1 MEKVEYKFDLRF
13 LLNIFLKWRRYI
25 LIATSIALVVSTISS
40 LLLKNYYRSKC
51 VVLAYNANSLN
62 PATLFLR
69 NSFGSA
75 IVGSS
80 VITAGTAEDCSRIM
94 AIMESKDVTDAII
107 KEFNLYQRYNIDTSD
122 KKAYSKVNRYLQ
134 SYTNIVRTDKNMVE
148 VSVEDTDPVV
158 AAKIASRYAEL
169 ANEKGAQIFKADIA
183 RHAEVYKKKYEE
195 KYKEIKRIRDSI
207 NTIENTK
214 KTDLGDKL
222 YLQNI
227 LQSETNI
234 LGQIKN
240 AYEVAQISAE
250 QKINVLSIVEHAR
263 PDYKPVR
270 PKRLLTILGVTL
282 TTLAASILMAAVIEL
297 FRAIRTT
304 TSS

>member
-1 MEKVEYKFDLRF
+1 MEKVEYKFDLKF
-13 LLNIFLKWRRYI
+13 LLNIFLKWRKYI
-25 LIATSIALVVSTISS
+25 LIATSIALVVSTVSS
-40 LLLKNYYRSKC
+40 LLLKNYYRSKS
-51 VVLAYNANSLN
+51 VVLVYNENSLN

-94 AIMESKDVTDAII
+94 AIMESKDVTDVII
-107 KEFNLYQRYNIDTSD
+107 KEFNLYQKYNIDTTD

-134 SYTNIVRTDKNMVE
+134 GYTNIVRTDKNMVE
-148 VSVEDTDPVV
+148 VSVEDQDPNV
-158 AAKIASRYAEL
+158 AAKMANRYAEL
-169 ANEKGAQIFKADIA
+169 ANEKGSQIFKADII

-207 NTIENTK
+207 NTIENSK
-214 KTDLGDKL
+214 KGDLGDKL
-222 YLQNI
+222 YLQKI
-227 LQSETNI
+227 LESETNI

-250 QKINVLSIVEHAR
+250 QKINVLSIVETAR
-263 PDYKPVR
+263 PDFKPVR
-270 PKRLLTILGVTL
+270 PKRLLIVLGVTL

-297 FRAIRTT
+297 FKAIRTT
-304 TSS
+304 S

>member
-1 MEKVEYKFDLRF
+1 MEKIEYKFDLRF
-13 LLNIFLKWRRYI
+13 LLNIFLKWRKYI
-25 LIATSIALVVSTISS
+25 LIATSIALVVSIISS
-40 LLLKNYYRSKC
+40 LLLKNYYRSKS

-94 AIMESKDVTDAII
+94 AIMESKDVTDVII
-107 KEFNLYQRYNIDTSD
+107 KEFNLYKRYNIDTTD

-148 VSVEDTDPVV
+148 VSVEDQDPII

-169 ANEKGAQIFKADIA
+169 ANEKGAQIFKIDIA

-207 NTIENTK
+207 NTIENIK

-222 YLQNI
+222 YLQSI

-250 QKINVLSIVEHAR
+250 QKINVLSIVETAR
-263 PDYKPVR
+263 PDFKPVR
-270 PKRLLTILGVTL
+270 PKRMLTVLGVTL
-282 TTLAASILMAAVIEL
+282 TTLAASVLMAAVIEL
-297 FRAIRTT
+297 FRVIRTT
-304 TSS
+304 I

>member
-1 MEKVEYKFDLRF
+1 MEKVEYRFDLKF
-13 LLNIFLKWRRYI
+13 LLNIFLKWRKYI
-25 LIATSIALVVSTISS
+25 LIATGIALVVSVVSS

-107 KEFNLYQRYNIDTSD
+107 KEFNLYQRYEIDTSD

-148 VSVEDTDPVV
+148 VSVEDQDPII
-158 AAKIASRYAEL
+158 AAKIANRYAEL
-169 ANEKGAQIFKADIA
+169 ANEKGSQIFKADII

-195 KYKEIKRIRDSI
+195 KFREIKRIRDSI
-207 NTIENTK
+207 NIIENSK
-214 KTDLGDKL
+214 KGDLGDKL

-227 LQSETNI
+227 LESETNI

-250 QKINVLSIVEHAR
+250 QKINVLSIVETAR
-263 PDYKPVR
+263 PDFKPVR
-270 PKRLLTILGVTL
+270 PKRLLTVLGVTL
-282 TTLAASILMAAVIEL
+282 TTLAASVLMAAVIEL

-304 TSS
+304 P

>member
-1 MEKVEYKFDLRF
+1 MEKVEYKFDLKF
-13 LLNIFLKWRRYI
+13 LLNIFLKWRKYI
-25 LIATSIALVVSTISS
+25 LIATSIALVVSTVSS
-40 LLLKNYYRSKC
+40 LLLKNYYRSKS
-51 VVLAYNANSLN
+51 VVLVYNENSLN

-94 AIMESKDVTDAII
+94 AIMESKDVTDVII
-107 KEFNLYQRYNIDTSD
+107 KEFNLYQKYNIDTTD

-134 SYTNIVRTDKNMVE
+134 GYTNIVRTDKNMVE
-148 VSVEDTDPVV
+148 VSVEDQDPNV
-158 AAKIASRYAEL
+158 AAKMANRYAEL
-169 ANEKGAQIFKADIA
+169 ANEKGSQIFKADII

-207 NTIENTK
+207 NTIENSK
-214 KTDLGDKL
+214 KGDLGDKL
-222 YLQNI
+222 YLQKI
-227 LQSETNI
+227 LESETNI

-250 QKINVLSIVEHAR
+250 QKINVLSIVETAR
-263 PDYKPVR
+263 PDFKPVR
-270 PKRLLTILGVTL
+270 PKRLLIVLGVTL
-282 TTLAASILMAAVIEL
+282 TTLAASVLMAAVIEL
-297 FRAIRTT
+297 FKAIRTT
-304 TSS
+304 S

>member
-1 MEKVEYKFDLRF
+1 MEKVEYRFDLKF
-13 LLNIFLKWRRYI
+13 LLNIFLKWRKYI
-25 LIATSIALVVSTISS
+25 LIATGIALVVSVVSS

-107 KEFNLYQRYNIDTSD
+107 KEFNLYQRYEIDTSD

-148 VSVEDTDPVV
+148 VSVEDQDPII
-158 AAKIASRYAEL
+158 AAKIANRYAEL
-169 ANEKGAQIFKADIA
+169 ANEKGSQIFKADII

-195 KYKEIKRIRDSI
+195 KFREIKRIRDSI
-207 NTIENTK
+207 NIIENSK
-214 KTDLGDKL
+214 KGDLGDKL

-227 LQSETNI
+227 LKSETDI

-250 QKINVLSIVEHAR
+250 QKINVLSIVETAR
-263 PDYKPVR
+263 PDFKPVR
-270 PKRLLTILGVTL
+270 PKRMLTVLGVTL

-304 TSS
+304 P

>member
-1 MEKVEYKFDLRF
+1 MEKVEYRFDLKF
-13 LLNIFLKWRRYI
+13 LLSIFLKWRKYI
-25 LIATSIALVVSTISS
+25 LIATGIALVVSTVRS
-40 LLLKNYYRSKC
+40 LLLKNYYRSKS
-51 VVLAYNANSLN
+51 VVLVYNENSLN

-94 AIMESKDVTDAII
+94 AIMESKDVTDVII
-107 KEFNLYQRYNIDTSD
+107 KEFNLYQKYNIDTTD

-134 SYTNIVRTDKNMVE
+134 GYTNIVRTDKNMVE
-148 VSVEDTDPVV
+148 VSVEDQDPIV
-158 AAKIASRYAEL
+158 AAKMASRYAEL
-169 ANEKGAQIFKADIA
+169 ANEKGAQIFKADIT

-207 NTIENTK
+207 NTIENSK
-214 KTDLGDKL
+214 KGDLGDKL
-222 YLQNI
+222 YLQKI
-227 LQSETNI
+227 LESETNI

-250 QKINVLSIVEHAR
+250 QKINVLSIVETAR
-263 PDYKPVR
+263 PDFKPVR
-270 PKRLLTILGVTL
+270 PKRLLIVLGVTL
-282 TTLAASILMAAVIEL
+282 TTLAASILMASVIEL
-297 FRAIRTT
+297 FKAIRTT
-304 TSS
+304 S

>member
-1 MEKVEYKFDLRF
+1 MEKVEYRFDLKF
-13 LLNIFLKWRRYI
+13 LLNIFLKWRKYI
-25 LIATSIALVVSTISS
+25 LIATGIALVVSTVSS
-40 LLLKNYYRSKC
+40 LLLKNYYRSKS
-51 VVLAYNANSLN
+51 VVLVYNENSLN

-94 AIMESKDVTDAII
+94 AIMESKDVTDVII
-107 KEFNLYQRYNIDTSD
+107 KEFNLYQKYNIDTTD

-134 SYTNIVRTDKNMVE
+134 GYTNIVRTDKNMVE
-148 VSVEDTDPVV
+148 VSVEDQDPIV
-158 AAKIASRYAEL
+158 AAKMASRYAEL
-169 ANEKGAQIFKADIA
+169 ANEKGSQIFKADII

-214 KTDLGDKL
+214 KGDLGDKL
-222 YLQNI
+222 YLQKI
-227 LQSETNI
+227 LESETNI

-250 QKINVLSIVEHAR
+250 QKINVLSIVETAR
-263 PDYKPVR
+263 PDFKPVR
-270 PKRLLTILGVTL
+270 PKRLLIVLGVTL
-282 TTLAASILMAAVIEL
+282 TTLAASILMASVIEL

-304 TSS
+304 S

>member
-1 MEKVEYKFDLRF
+1 MEKVEYKFDLKF
-13 LLNIFLKWRRYI
+13 LLNIFLKWRKYI
-25 LIATSIALVVSTISS
+25 LIATGIALVVSTVSS
-40 LLLKNYYRSKC
+40 VLLKNYYRSKS
-51 VVLAYNANSLN
+51 VVLVYNENSLN

-94 AIMESKDVTDAII
+94 AIMESKDVTDVII
-107 KEFNLYQRYNIDTSD
+107 KEFNLYQKYNIDTTD

-134 SYTNIVRTDKNMVE
+134 GYTDIVRTDKNMVE
-148 VSVEDTDPVV
+148 VSVEDQDPNV
-158 AAKIASRYAEL
+158 AAKMANRYAEL
-169 ANEKGAQIFKADIA
+169 ANEKGSQIFKADII

-207 NTIENTK
+207 NTIENSK
-214 KTDLGDKL
+214 KGDLGDKL
-222 YLQNI
+222 YLQKI
-227 LQSETNI
+227 LESETNI

-250 QKINVLSIVEHAR
+250 QKINVLSIVETAR
-263 PDYKPVR
+263 PDFKPVR
-270 PKRLLTILGVTL
+270 PKRLLIVLGVTL
-282 TTLAASILMAAVIEL
+282 TTLSASILMAAVIEL
-297 FRAIRTT
+297 FKAIRTT
-304 TSS
+304 S

>member
-1 MEKVEYKFDLRF
+1 MEKVEYKFDLKF
-13 LLNIFLKWRRYI
+13 LLNIFLKWRKYI
-25 LIATSIALVVSTISS
+25 LIATSIALVVSTVSS
-40 LLLKNYYRSKC
+40 LLLKNYYRSKS
-51 VVLAYNANSLN
+51 VVLVYNENSLN

-94 AIMESKDVTDAII
+94 AIMESKDVTDVII
-107 KEFNLYQRYNIDTSD
+107 KEFNLYQKYNIDTTD

-134 SYTNIVRTDKNMVE
+134 GYTNIVRTDKNMVE
-148 VSVEDTDPVV
+148 VSVEDQDPNV
-158 AAKIASRYAEL
+158 AAKMANRYAEL
-169 ANEKGAQIFKADIA
+169 ANEKGSQIFKADII

-207 NTIENTK
+207 NTIENSK
-214 KTDLGDKL
+214 KGDLGDKL
-222 YLQNI
+222 YLQKI
-227 LQSETNI
+227 LESETNI

-250 QKINVLSIVEHAR
+250 QKINVLSIVETAR
-263 PDYKPVR
+263 PDFKPVR
-270 PKRLLTILGVTL
+270 PKRLLIVLGVTL

-297 FRAIRTT
+297 FKTIRTT
-304 TSS
+304 S